1 MNSLGGKLCF
11 QAMLKLAEEQMHG
24 RTCDPG
30 GSSNSDGSNEAADE
44 VEVETVR
51 KKIKVENKG
60 SSECLAL

>member
-1 MNSLGGKLCF
+1 
-11 QAMLKLAEEQMHG
+11 MLKLAEEQMHG
-24 RTCDPG
+24 RSCDPG